1 MSNKNIYHDI
11 AQRTGGDIYIGVVG
25 PVRTGKSTL
34 IKKIMEQLV
43 IPNIQNNYDKERAKD
58 ELPQSAGGKTVMT
71 TEPKFIPDEAVSISI
86 DDASN
91 IRIKLIDC
99 VGYVVPEALGQIE
112 DGQPRMVHTPWQKEP
127 MPFIEAA
134 EYGTKKVI
142 TDHSTIGLLVTC
154 DGSVCDLP
162 RNQYLDAEARVAAE
176 LKAMGKPFAIVLNSK
191 NPNSESAV
199 ALALEL
205 EEKYKAPVA
214 LVNCLEVNAEDI
226 RHILD
231 LILQEFPISEM
242 KFRLPDWTSA
252 LDRNHEIIRS
262 IENDIMSCARKISKM
277 GEVRPGLTLISENPY
292 VNAASLEKIDMG
304 EGTVSSRLD
313 LDPTLYYK
321 VMSELTGL
329 TITDEESLIKLIREL
344 SEIKVK
350 YDRISDALNAV
361 EEKGYGIV
369 MPGLDS
375 LTLEEPKI
383 VKQPGGYGVKLK
395 ASAPSIHMIKADIE
409 TEINPV
415 VGTEAQ
421 SEELVRYLLSSFE
434 SDPSKIWE
442 TNMFG
447 RTLYDLVTDGL
458 QAKLKNMPEDSRL
471 RLSETLG
478 RIINEGSGGLICIIL

>member
-1 MSNKNIYHDI
+1 MSHKSIYTDI
-11 AQRTGGDIYIGVVG
+11 ASRTGGDIYIGVVG

-43 IPNIQNNYDKERAKD
+43 IPNIPDSYDKERAKD
-58 ELPQSAGGKTVMT
+58 ELPQSAGGRTVMT
-71 TEPKFIPDEAVSISI
+71 TEPKFIPDEAVSISV

-91 IRIKLIDC
+91 IKIKLIDC

-112 DGQPRMVHTPWQKEP
+112 DGSPRMVHTPWQKEP
-127 MPFIEAA
+127 MPFVEAA
-134 EYGTKKVI
+134 EYGTRKVI

-162 RNQYLDAEARVAAE
+162 RNQYVEAEQRVATE
-176 LKAMGKPFAIVLNSK
+176 LKALGKPFAIVLNSAT
-191 NPNSESAV
+191 PNAESTI

-214 LVNCLEVNAEDI
+214 LINCLEVNSEDI

-242 KFRLPDWTSA
+242 TLRLPDWTSA
-252 LDRNHEIIRS
+252 LDSNHEILKS
-262 IENDIMSCARKISKM
+262 IEADVMTAARKISKM
-277 GEVRPGLTLISENPY
+277 GEVRPVLTLISENPFIT
-292 VNAASLEKIDMG
+292 NTRLDKIDMG
-304 EGTVSSRLD
+304 SGKVCAALELD
-313 LDPTLYYK
+313 GTLYYK

-329 TITDEESLIKLIREL
+329 TITDEETLIKLIRDL
-344 SEIKVK
+344 AAIKVK
-350 YDRISDALNAV
+350 YDKISDALAAV

-369 MPGLDS
+369 MPGKES

-458 QAKLKNMPEDSRL
+458 QTKLRNMPEDSRE

>member
-1 MSNKNIYHDI
+1 MSNKSIYSDI
-11 AQRTGGDIYIGVVG
+11 AMRTDGDIYIGVVG

-43 IPNIQNNYDKERAKD
+43 IPNISGSYDKERAKD
-58 ELPQSAGGKTVMT
+58 ELPQSAGGRTVMT
-71 TEPKFIPDEAVSISI
+71 TEPKFIPDEAVSISV
-86 DDASN
+86 DDAADVK
-91 IRIKLIDC
+91 IKLIDC

-112 DGQPRMVHTPWQKEP
+112 DGQPRMVSTPWQKEP
-127 MPFIEAA
+127 MPFSEAA
-134 EYGTKKVI
+134 EYGTRKVI

-154 DGSVCDLP
+154 DGSICDLP
-162 RNQYLDAEARVAAE
+162 RSQYIEAEERVAKE
-176 LKAMGKPFAIVLNSK
+176 LKALNKPFAVVLNSAA
-191 NPNSESAV
+191 PNSESAV

-214 LVNCLEVNAEDI
+214 LVNCLEVNSEDI

-231 LILQEFPISEM
+231 LILQEFPISELRF
-242 KFRLPDWTSA
+242 KLPDWTSA
-252 LDRNHEIIRS
+252 LDKDHPLLIG
-262 IENDIMSCARKISKM
+262 IENDIMNSARKISKM
-277 GEVRPGLTLISENPY
+277 GEVRPALTLVGENQ
-292 VNAASLEKIDMG
+292 NITLARLDSIDMG
-304 EGTVSSRLD
+304 SGKIDVTLELD
-313 LDPTLYYK
+313 GELYYK
-321 VMSELTGL
+321 IMSELTGL
-329 TITDEESLIKLIREL
+329 SITDEESLIKLIKEL
-344 SEIKVK
+344 AEVKCK
-350 YDRISDALNAV
+350 YDKIAEALTAV

-369 MPGLDS
+369 MPGKDS

-421 SEELVRYLLSSFE
+421 SEELVRYLLSSFD

-458 QAKLKNMPEDSRL
+458 QTKLKNMPEESRE

>member
-1 MSNKNIYHDI
+1 MSNKNIYRDI

-43 IPNIQNNYDKERAKD
+43 IPNISDSYDKERAKD

-71 TEPKFIPDEAVSISI
+71 TEPKFIPDEAVAISV
-86 DDASN
+86 DDASD
-91 IRIKLIDC
+91 IKIKLIDC

-112 DGQPRMVHTPWQKEP
+112 EGQPRMVHTPWQKEP
-127 MPFIEAA
+127 MPFVEAA

-162 RNQYLDAEARVAAE
+162 RNQYLDAEARVASE

-191 NPNSESAV
+191 NPNSENAV

-205 EEKYKAPVA
+205 EEKYKVPVA
-214 LVNCLEVNAEDI
+214 LVNCLEVNADDI
-226 RHILD
+226 RHILE

-242 KFRLPDWTSA
+242 KFRLPQWTSA
-252 LDRNHEIIRS
+252 LDSNHEIIRS
-262 IENDIMSCARKISKM
+262 IETDIMNCARKISKM
-277 GEVRPGLTLISENPY
+277 GEVRPALTLISENQY
-292 VNAASLEKIDMG
+292 IVSALLEKIDMG
-304 EGTVSSRLD
+304 EGTVISKLE
-313 LDPTLYYK
+313 LDPNLYYK

-329 TITDEESLIKLIREL
+329 TITDEESLIKLIRDL
-344 SEIKVK
+344 AEIKVK
-350 YDRISDALNAV
+350 YDRISDALAAV

-369 MPGLDS
+369 MPGRDS

-458 QAKLKNMPEDSRL
+458 QTKLKNMPEDSRL